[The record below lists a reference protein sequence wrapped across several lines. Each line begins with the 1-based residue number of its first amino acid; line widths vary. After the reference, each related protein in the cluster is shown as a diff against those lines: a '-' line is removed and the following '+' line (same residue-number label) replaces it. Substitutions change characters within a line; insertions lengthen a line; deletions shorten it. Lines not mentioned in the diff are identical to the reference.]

1 MEIYNYLFFILA
13 FVYALLLIIPSF
25 AAWFFISYLQRTN
38 VVPSVFRF
46 ASKTDLDIENV
57 IYISINTLGHLYFE
71 SMNY

>member
-1 MEIYNYLFFILA
+1 MYLSYTLILA

-25 AAWFFISYLQRTN
+25 AAWFFISYLQKTN

-57 IYISINTLGHLYFE
+57 INFFFLSFRYIVY
-71 SMNY
+71 